1 MNISNMFSSAP
12 AVSLAPSLGRSFDLT
27 GQSQSVD
34 DFADLEFESA
44 LNSEMEGEVSDKEQQ
59 SPQEGEVEVSGEVV
73 ILDESAMITRAVT
86 SLVDAR
92 RKESLVPRA
101 QEAVESVEASSA
113 PHQHV
118 FGVEN
123 TGAGSESESER
134 SSERTLARESKR
146 TLARESERT
155 LARESGSGRIIT
167 RESERIITSEST
179 SDTGKIF
186 LRQEGDTQAAVPRS
200 GQVRTDGLVSAHANS
215 SAPVAEPSGGLV
227 AERGRAELDLRSE
240 MTRAEVAAPASS
252 LAATNGERSNRID
265 ARAIRPESGIP
276 IRAEMTRAEVVA
288 PASSLA
294 ATDGERPIPL
304 ASQTIRPESGVPVR
318 PEMTRVEVT
327 DSKTSSLP
335 SRSDANPQVPMG
347 ARAANLG
354 ASVDGMDSAV
364 KATKTLKTIHSAA
377 SPTASPAVASES
389 ISPRADNSTQIDL
402 KGALGSQA
410 EADDLSEERQAIRRE
425 SEGPRAR
432 AAERMLAMDVKAADP
447 VERFVGNP
455 TARAFAQ
462 VSSSAGAGFQQAAQ
476 QESSD
481 SSQKRDPR
489 DAASEKTKSR
499 ALAGV
504 ADVSNTS
511 SSASARGLAAP
522 TLSTTT
528 AGHVMQRLIES
539 IQVLAQQTR
548 RNDISF
554 SLDLER
560 GKQLK
565 VSLRIVGDHVK
576 SVFVTDSD
584 SLRQAIRDNWDQ
596 LQRQFS
602 SQGLEA
608 DAPDFGDAFRDGQFD
623 RSQNQEKEEF
633 EADQFRKKSFS
644 SERKAAISN
653 TVTGHSAASNRIDS
667 QSSHPRVIR
676 YA

>member
-1 MNISNMFSSAP
+1 
-12 AVSLAPSLGRSFDLT
+12 
-27 GQSQSVD
+27 
-34 DFADLEFESA
+34 
-44 LNSEMEGEVSDKEQQ
+44 
-59 SPQEGEVEVSGEVV
+59 
-73 ILDESAMITRAVT
+73 
-86 SLVDAR
+86 
-92 RKESLVPRA
+92 
-101 QEAVESVEASSA
+101 
-113 PHQHV
+113 
-118 FGVEN
+118 
-123 TGAGSESESER
+123 
-134 SSERTLARESKR
+134 
-146 TLARESERT
+146 
-155 LARESGSGRIIT
+155 
-167 RESERIITSEST
+167 
-179 SDTGKIF
+179 
-186 LRQEGDTQAAVPRS
+186 
-200 GQVRTDGLVSAHANS
+200 
-215 SAPVAEPSGGLV
+215 
-227 AERGRAELDLRSE
+227 

-252 LAATNGERSNRID
+252 LAATNGERPN
-265 ARAIRPESGIP
+265 
-276 IRAEMTRAEVVA
+276 
-288 PASSLA
+288 
-294 ATDGERPIPL
+294 PL

-318 PEMTRVEVT
+318 PEMTGMEVA

-335 SRSDANPQVPMG
+335 SPSDANSQVPMG
-347 ARAANLG
+347 ARAVNLG
-354 ASVDGMDSAV
+354 ASEDGMDSAV

-377 SPTASPAVASES
+377 SGAASPTASPAVASES
-389 ISPRADNSTQIDL
+389 ISPRTDNSPQIDL
-402 KGALGSQA
+402 KGALA
-410 EADDLSEERQAIRRE
+410 TEVEADDLSEERQAIRRE

-447 VERFVGNP
+447 GERFVGNP

-462 VSSSAGAGFQQAAQ
+462 VSSSAGTGFQQAAQ
-476 QESSD
+476 QESND

-489 DAASEKTKSR
+489 DAASEKAKSR
-499 ALAGV
+499 ALAGA
-504 ADVSNTS
+504 ADVGNAS
-511 SSASARGLAAP
+511 SSTSARGIAAP
-522 TLSTTT
+522 TVSTTT

-539 IQVLAQQTR
+539 IEVLAQQTR

-565 VSLRIVGDHVK
+565 VNLRIVGDHVK

-633 EADQFRKKSFS
+633 EAAQFRNKSFL

-653 TVTGHSAASNRIDS
+653 TVTGHSAGSNRIDS